1 LPALLALAFAV
12 KEINE
17 NPQLLPNLTLG
28 FNIFDSYNNA
38 RRTYQATMLLTSAL
52 HRLIPNYICNIQYNL
67 VVMTGGPNS
76 EISLHV
82 AAFLDI
88 YKIPQAYQFILALAF
103 AVKEINENPWLLP
116 NLTLGFHICDSY
128 DNVRRT
134 YHATML
140 LLSALERLI
149 PNYMCDIQYSLTAV
163 IGGLEPQISIHIAT
177 LLGIYKFPQ
186 LTYGSAPVMNDKI
199 PGLSF
204 YQMASKEEVQH
215 AGILSLLLHF
225 QWTWI
230 GVLIMNDDNEE
241 RIVQT
246 VLSKFSQSGVC
257 FAFVERIPIYSFD
270 NKIIELLQMGVKI
283 YDQVMGSNAN
293 TVVVYGD
300 FYSTVTLSWS
310 RYLPTLEKTVN
321 KPRGKVFILTAQME
335 LVSFLFQRDWDTE
348 MFHGAIAFSHH
359 SRDPPGFRTF
369 LENRTPFSTKG
380 DGFIQHFWQQVF
392 CCMLPST
399 SVSYV
404 ANGDICTGEEKLETL
419 PAPFFEMSVIGHS
432 YSIYNAVY
440 AVAHALH
447 ALRSSELKVRAKVN
461 GGRWKLQKQP
471 LWQEVHH
478 FLKAVSFNNSA
489 GEEVYFDQNGELVVG
504 LDVINWIVFSN
515 QSFQRI
521 HIGKVDPQAPP
532 GQALSLNEDAITWP
546 RWFNQTRPIS
556 VCTESCHPGSSKK
569 VKEGKLFCC
578 YTCIPCP
585 DGRISQQE
593 DMEDCKECSDES
605 YPSNTRDFC
614 ILKDV
619 SFLSHEEPLGISLT
633 CTALSFSILTS
644 LVLGVFIKHHD
655 TPIVK
660 ANNRDLTYSLLIS
673 LLLCFLCA
681 LLFIGR
687 PEEVTC
693 VLRQTAFGIIFSVAI
708 SCVLAKTIT
717 VVLAFMANKPG
728 SQMRRWVGR
737 KLANSIICFSS
748 LMQVVICTVW
758 LSSSPPYPDVDMHSV
773 GGQINLECNEG
784 SVAMFFLILGYM
796 GFLSLLCFTVSFH
809 ARKLPD
815 TFIEAKFIT
824 FSMLVFCGVW
834 LSFVPGYLSSK
845 GKYIVAVE
853 IFSILGSS
861 SGQLTCIFCPKCYII
876 LLRPE
881 LNNREQLIKRKQ

>member
-1 LPALLALAFAV
+1 MWV
-12 KEINE
+12 
-17 NPQLLPNLTLG
+17 
-28 FNIFDSYNNA
+28 
-38 RRTYQATMLLTSAL
+38 
-52 HRLIPNYICNIQYNL
+52 
-67 VVMTGGPNS
+67 
-76 EISLHV
+76 
-82 AAFLDI
+82 
-88 YKIPQAYQFILALAF
+88 FILALAF

-186 LTYGSAPVMNDKI
+186 VGVTFTFSVSDLWLCSR
-199 PGLSF
+199 
-204 YQMASKEEVQH
+204 
-215 AGILSLLLHF
+215 ILSLLLHF

-447 ALRSSELKVRAKVN
+447 ALRSSELKVRAKV
-461 GGRWKLQKQP
+461 
-471 LWQEVHH
+471 HH

-521 HIGKVDPQAPP
+521 HIGKVDPQDFPTP
-532 GQALSLNEDAITWP
+532 GQ
-546 RWFNQTRPIS
+546 PIS
-556 VCTESCHPGSSKK
+556 VCSESCSPGFMKE
-569 VKEGKLFCC
+569 VKEGEPFCC
-578 YTCIPCP
+578 YECIQCP
-585 DGRISQQE
+585 DEKISI
-593 DMEDCKECSDES
+593 DMGKECTL
-605 YPSNTRDFC
+605 NQDFC
-614 ILKDV
+614 ISKTET
-619 SFLSHEEPLGISLT
+619 FLSYEEPLGFSL
-633 CTALSFSILTS
+633 ALIALFFSFLTL
-644 LVLGVFIKHHD
+644 LVLGIFVKHHN
-655 TPIVK
+655 TPIVI
-660 ANNRDLTYSLLIS
+660 ANNRDLTYALLYS
-673 LLLCFLCA
+673 LLLCFLSVF
-681 LLFIGR
+681 LFIGQ
-687 PEEVTC
+687 PEKIMC
-693 VLRQTAFGIIFSVAI
+693 LLQQAAFGIIFAMAI
-708 SCVLAKTIT
+708 SSVPAKTIT
-717 VVLAFMANKPG
+717 VIVAFMATKPG
-728 SQMRRWVGR
+728 SRMQNWVG
-737 KLANSIICFSS
+737 KGLAILIVSACSLIQVGIC
-748 LMQVVICTVW
+748 VGW
-758 LSSSPPYPDVDMHSV
+758 LVTSPPFPDVDMHSEHGKIV
-773 GGQINLECNEG
+773 LKCNEG
-784 SVAMFFLILGYM
+784 SLTMLYCMLGYL
-796 GFLSLLCFTVSFH
+796 GFLASMSFSVAFL

-815 TFIEAKFIT
+815 SFNEAKFIS
-824 FSMLVFCGVW
+824 FSMLVFCSVW
-834 LSFVPGYLSSK
+834 LSFVPTYLSTK
-845 GKYIVAVE
+845 GKYVVAVE
-853 IFSILGSS
+853 IFSILASS
-861 SGQLTCIFCPKCYII
+861 VGLLGCIFPPRCYII
-876 LLRPE
+876 VLKPE
-881 LNNREQLIKRKQ
+881 LNNREQLIRRKELPLGFKDAQSGLISQG